1 MVPIAPR
8 LVAELNANLPGAVR
22 RGDATLAHGH
32 RERLA
37 TGFAALDAVLDGGL
51 PRGQLTELVG
61 TASTG
66 LTSVVHRLLGHVTGQ
81 GQVAAW
87 IDGPDTFDPASA
99 VTAGVDLERLLWVRP
114 PDLATAFTAAE
125 AVLGLGG
132 FPLVLLDAS
141 APPYR
146 PRDAS
151 GDSPPAPSSG
161 ARRTAF
167 ASGGAGRTAFAS
179 NGAGRTAF
187 ASNGAGRT
195 AFNARRA
202 YGMND
207 ALHVWMRLARASAS
221 SRSALVVLQRRV
233 RRPPART
240 SGARDTDA
248 ASGSASFS
256 AAVRL
261 EIEPLRVKW
270 NRAGGAPTLLD
281 GLVAR
286 IVVTRNRGGRGNPGP
301 VVLEIA

>member
-22 RGDATLAHGH
+22 RGDAPLAHGH

-81 GQVAAW
+81 GLVAAW
-87 IDGPDTFDPASA
+87 IDAPDAFDPASA
-99 VTAGVDLERLLWVRP
+99 VTAGVDLERLLWIRP

-146 PRDAS
+146 PRDVTGAP
-151 GDSPPAPSSG
+151 PPASPARASSG
-161 ARRTAF
+161 AGRSAFTARRT
-167 ASGGAGRTAFAS
+167 
-179 NGAGRTAF
+179 
-187 ASNGAGRT
+187 
-195 AFNARRA
+195 
-202 YGMND
+202 YGMSD
-207 ALHVWMRLARASAS
+207 ALHVWMRLARASS
-221 SRSALVVLQRRV
+221 TSRSALVVLQRRA
-233 RRPPART
+233 RRPPTRVN
-240 SGARDTDA
+240 GARDADP

-261 EIEPLRVKW
+261 EIEPLHVKW

>member
-1 MVPIAPR
+1 VPIAPR

-22 RGDATLAHGH
+22 RGDAPLAHGH

-37 TGFAALDAVLDGGL
+37 TGFPALDSVLDGGL

-61 TASTG
+61 VASTG
-66 LTSVVHRLLGHVTGQ
+66 LTSVVHRLLGHVTKQ

-87 IDGPDTFDPASA
+87 IDAPDAFDPASA
-99 VTAGVDLERLLWVRP
+99 VAAGVDLERLLWVRP

-125 AVLGLGG
+125 AVLALGG

-146 PRDAS
+146 PRSVA
-151 GDSPPAPSSG
+151 GNLPAVAPNVARRAARH
-161 ARRTAF
+161 ARRTYAM
-167 ASGGAGRTAFAS
+167 G
-179 NGAGRTAF
+179 
-187 ASNGAGRT
+187 
-195 AFNARRA
+195 
-202 YGMND
+202 D
-207 ALHVWMRLARASAS
+207 ALHVWMRLARASAR
-221 SRSALVVLQRRV
+221 SRSALVVLQRTS
-233 RRPPART
+233 RRPPARMN
-240 SGARDTDA
+240 GARGADEG
-248 ASGSASFS
+248 SGSASFS

-261 EIEPLRVKW
+261 EIEPLRVMW

>member
-22 RGDATLAHGH
+22 RGDAPLAHGH

-51 PRGQLTELVG
+51 PCGQLTELVG

-87 IDGPDTFDPASA
+87 IDGPDAFDPASA
-99 VTAGVDLERLLWVRP
+99 VTAGVDLERLLWIRP

-151 GDSPPAPSSG
+151 GAPPPAPSSG

-179 NGAGRTAF
+179 NGAART
-187 ASNGAGRT
+187 T
-195 AFNARRA
+195 FNARRA

-240 SGARDTDA
+240 NGARDADA

>member
-1 MVPIAPR
+1 MSIAPR

-22 RGDATLAHGH
+22 RGDAPLAHGH

-37 TGFAALDAVLDGGL
+37 TGFTALDTVLDGGL

-81 GQVAAW
+81 GLVAAW
-87 IDGPDTFDPASA
+87 IDAPDAFDPASA
-99 VTAGVDLERLLWVRP
+99 VAAGVDLERLLWIRP

-146 PRDAS
+146 PRGVAE
-151 GDSPPAPSSG
+151 APSSPATSG
-161 ARRTAF
+161 NARRT
-167 ASGGAGRTAFAS
+167 
-179 NGAGRTAF
+179 
-187 ASNGAGRT
+187 
-195 AFNARRA
+195 ARRA
-202 YGMND
+202 YGMSN
-207 ALHVWMRLARASAS
+207 ALHVWMRLARASSS
-221 SRSALVVLQRRV
+221 SRSALVVLQRRT
-233 RRPPART
+233 RRPPARVN
-240 SGARDTDA
+240 GARDADPV
-248 ASGSASFS
+248 SGSASFS
-256 AAVRL
+256 AALRL

-286 IVVTRNRGGRGNPGP
+286 IVVARNRGGRGNPGP

>member
-22 RGDATLAHGH
+22 RGDAPLAHGH

-146 PRDAS
+146 PRDAA
-151 GDSPPAPSSG
+151 GAPPPG
-161 ARRTAF
+161 TTRGVRRP
-167 ASGGAGRTAFAS
+167 AFAS
-179 NGAGRTAF
+179 NGAGRTTVA
-187 ASNGAGRT
+187 
-195 AFNARRA
+195 ARRA
-202 YGMND
+202 YGMSD

-240 SGARDTDA
+240 NGAHDADAASA